1 MNEVDTFVGRRIRA
15 RRIELGKTQAELAD
29 SVGVRFQQV
38 QKYETGANRV
48 SASRLWAIADILRV
62 PVEYFFQEA
71 EAARAEAPDEPD
83 PGIWSDV
90 RARRLMRNFHMLPEL
105 QKKAVL
111 EIVKSMADEALETH
125 DELSRGEA

>member
-71 EAARAEAPDEPD
+71 EAARADSPDDPD
-83 PGIWSDV
+83 SGIWSDV
-90 RARRLMRNFHMLPEL
+90 RARRLMRNFHILPEL